1 MREIAKSF
9 TSFSWAV
16 SLLGAQ
22 QLVNLARRP
31 AAPSPGATSPA
42 GLDDVTRETERQL
55 DGYLRDV
62 FEAGDQVQR
71 SAVDL
76 AYGVFTLEALS
87 PNRLAALTADVV
99 RQSTSAFARLLPGGG
114 RLTNP
119 SSSSPSSANTGARG
133 CQPCGWGPM
142 PPAR

>member
-22 QLVNLARRP
+22 QLVNLVRRP
-31 AAPSPGATSPA
+31 ASGSGAPSSA
-42 GLDDVTRETERQL
+42 GLDGVTRETGRQL

-76 AYGVFTLEALS
+76 AYGVFTLQALS
-87 PNRLAALTADVV
+87 PNRLAALSADVV
-99 RQSTSAFARLLPGGG
+99 RQSTSALSRLLPGGG

-119 SSSSPSSANTGARG
+119 SSSNPGSRG

>member
-1 MREIAKSF
+1 MREIAKSL

-22 QLVNLARRP
+22 QLVNLVQRP
-31 AAPSPGATSPA
+31 TPGSGAPSST
-42 GLDDVTRETERQL
+42 GLDDVTRETGRQL

-71 SAVDL
+71 SAIDL

-87 PNRLAALTADVV
+87 PNRLAALSADVV
-99 RQSTSAFARLLPGGG
+99 RQSTSALSRLLPGGG
-114 RLTNP
+114 RLAQP
-119 SSSSPSSANTGARG
+119 SPSANSSANPGARG

>member
-22 QLVNLARRP
+22 QLVNLVRRP
-31 AAPSPGATSPA
+31 ASGSGAPSSA
-42 GLDDVTRETERQL
+42 GLDDVTRETGRQL

-76 AYGVFTLEALS
+76 AYGVLTLEALS
-87 PNRLAALTADVV
+87 PNRLATLSADVV
-99 RQSTSAFARLLPGGG
+99 RQST
-114 RLTNP
+114 
-119 SSSSPSSANTGARG
+119 
-133 CQPCGWGPM
+133 
-142 PPAR
+142 

>member
-22 QLVNLARRP
+22 QLVNLVRRP
-31 AAPSPGATSPA
+31 ASGPSEPA
-42 GLDDVTRETERQL
+42 GLDDVTRETGRQL

-62 FEAGDQVQR
+62 FEAGDRVQR

-76 AYGVFTLEALS
+76 AYGVLTLEALS
-87 PNRLAALTADVV
+87 PNRLATLSADVV
-99 RQSTSAFARLLPGGG
+99 RQSTSALSRLLPGGG
-114 RLTNP
+114 GLARP
-119 SSSSPSSANTGARG
+119 SSSASSSSNSNRGARD
-133 CQPCGWGPM
+133 CRPCGWGPM

>member
-22 QLVNLARRP
+22 QLVNLVRRP
-31 AAPSPGATSPA
+31 ASGSGAPSSA
-42 GLDDVTRETERQL
+42 GLDDVTRETGRQL

-76 AYGVFTLEALS
+76 AYGVLTLEALS
-87 PNRLAALTADVV
+87 PNRLATLSADVV
-99 RQSTSAFARLLPGGG
+99 RQSTSAFSRLLPGGG
-114 RLTNP
+114 RLNNP
-119 SSSSPSSANTGARG
+119 SPSSKGAGG

>member
-1 MREIAKSF
+1 MRDLTKSL

-22 QLVNLARRP
+22 QLLNLVGRP
-31 AAPSPGATSPA
+31 AQGAAGAGPPAA
-42 GLDDVTRETERQL
+42 GLGDVTQATEGQL

-62 FEAGDQVQR
+62 FEAGDRVQR

-76 AYGVFTLEALS
+76 AYGVITLEALN
-87 PNRLAALTADVV
+87 PNRFAALSAEVV
-99 RQSTSAFARLLPGGG
+99 RQSTSALWSLLPGGG
-114 RLTNP
+114 RPASPNP
-119 SSSSPSSANTGARG
+119 SSTSTGSQS